1 MRMDGQVGG
10 YPVRFL
16 EQIVRLSKCLKLK
29 RERVST
35 LKVSQVC
42 RCRKGTRWREI
53 PMFAIGVK

>member
-35 LKVSQVC
+35 LKVS
-42 RCRKGTRWREI
+42 
-53 PMFAIGVK
+53 